1 MCLNTRIKLD
11 GMISKSV
18 AEYDQNEILI
28 CSKTLE
34 KQNTVS
40 VCVLD
45 YPGGLVDFK
54 FWEFLIL
61 PNNLA
66 PLLLRSHRV
75 GPCFI
80 LLGVPHVI

>member
-11 GMISKSV
+11 GMISKNV

-40 VCVLD
+40 VCV
-45 YPGGLVDFK
+45 
-54 FWEFLIL
+54 
-61 PNNLA
+61 
-66 PLLLRSHRV
+66 S
-75 GPCFI
+75 
-80 LLGVPHVI
+80 